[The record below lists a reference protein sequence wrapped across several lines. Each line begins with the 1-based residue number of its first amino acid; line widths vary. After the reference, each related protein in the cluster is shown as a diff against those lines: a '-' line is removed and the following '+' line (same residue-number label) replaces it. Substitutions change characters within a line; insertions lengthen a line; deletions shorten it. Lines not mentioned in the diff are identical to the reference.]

1 MWGKAI
7 ERRVIILL
15 RHNQHQVSA
24 GTQHALRVELW
35 SSDITKTTRW
45 TLAQAHL
52 FGALQF

>member
-1 MWGKAI
+1 MWGKATGKGV
-7 ERRVIILL
+7 VIILP

-35 SSDITKTTRW
+35 PSDVTKTAGW

-52 FGALQF
+52 ERWQF

>member
-7 ERRVIILL
+7 GKGVVIILL
-15 RHNQHQVSA
+15 RHNQRQVSA

-35 SSDITKTTRW
+35 SSDVTKTTRW

-52 FGALQF
+52 EHWQF

>member
-7 ERRVIILL
+7 GKGVVIILP

-24 GTQHALRVELW
+24 GTQHVLRVELL
-35 SSDITKTTRW
+35 SSDVTKTTRW

-52 FGALQF
+52 EHWQF

>member
-1 MWGKAI
+1 MWGKATGKGV
-7 ERRVIILL
+7 VIILP

-35 SSDITKTTRW
+35 PSDVTKTARW

-52 FGALQF
+52 ERWQF